1 MAIDK
6 KLEKIQVLG
15 EKGKFKKLVKWSTN
29 KAPEVRAA
37 CAMALGNI
45 KEDEAF
51 NGIVDLIRD
60 PELSVRRAAVI
71 ALGNLGRKAGGEHVR
86 SIMPLPGNEPI
97 EAECRE
103 AIAKIIAS
111 PER

>member
-1 MAIDK
+1 MGNEK
-6 KLEKIQVLG
+6 KIAKIQTLG
-15 EKGKFKKLVKWSTN
+15 EKGKVKKLVRLSTS
-29 KAPEVRAA
+29 KDPEIRAAAA
-37 CAMALGNI
+37 CALGPI
-45 KEDEAF
+45 HEDEAF
-51 NGIVDLIRD
+51 NAIVDLVRD

-71 ALGNLGRKAGGEHVR
+71 ALGENGRKAGGEHVR
-86 SIMPLPGNEPI
+86 NIMPLPGNASI